1 MELPKSINLMISRT
15 EEEVKVI
22 KTKESIDVSSVLGIF
37 VFVFIGL
44 VILVVNLYYKSELKK
59 VQDQKDSFLIEI
71 RKKESQSLVETKQ
84 RQIFERWNAYSQVKD
99 LTVTDFQ
106 KKLLFMVDMIP
117 SECDV
122 PSFSFENDNTFSF
135 SGECISDSYVKSL
148 SQSLL
153 DNDNIKSCSIVNL
166 SLLDED
172 SDEGEEQIDFEA
184 EYGFIPYRFS
194 IKGEFTENSF

>member
-15 EEEVKVI
+15 EEEIKVI

-44 VILVVNLYYKSELKK
+44 VILVVNLYYKAELKK
-59 VQDQKDSFLIEI
+59 QEDIKANLLIEI
-71 RKKESQSLVETKQ
+71 RKKEAQSSVETKQ

-122 PSFSFENDNTFSF
+122 PSFSFENDNTFTF
-135 SGECISDSYVKSL
+135 SGECISDVYVKTL

-153 DNDNIKSCSIVNL
+153 DNENIKSCSITNL
-166 SLLDED
+166 SLLEND
-172 SDEGEEQIDFEA
+172 SNNGEEMIDYEL
-184 EYGFIPYRFS
+184 EYGFVPYRFS
-194 IKGEFTENSF
+194 IKGEFSENSF

>member
-1 MELPKSINLMISRT
+1 MELPQSINLMISQS
-15 EEEVKVI
+15 EEDVKVV
-22 KTKESIDVSSVLGIF
+22 KTKESIDVSSVMGIF
-37 VFVFIGL
+37 IFVFIGL
-44 VILVVNLYYKSELKK
+44 IILVVNLYFKYELNKAE
-59 VQDQKDSFLIEI
+59 DQKETLLIEI
-71 RKKESQSLVETKQ
+71 RKKESQTQVETKE
-84 RQIFERWNAYSQVKD
+84 RQIYEKWTAYMQVKD

-153 DNDNIKSCSIVNL
+153 DNDNIKTCSIINL
-166 SLLDED
+166 TLLSED
-172 SDEGEEQIDFEA
+172 SSGESAEIDFQA
-184 EYGFIPYRFS
+184 EYGFTPYRFS
-194 IKGEFTENSF
+194 IAGEFADESF

>member
-1 MELPKSINLMISRT
+1 MISRT